1 MRKSLLYQLR
11 QRPDIEHKDLWTD
24 EVERQIS
31 AYCLRAF
38 KECLGLP
45 NERLIA
51 DDPLEKVASIDG
63 EGFEDVLKEAQASFL
78 DYENSGMSVTEMSH
92 RSKVYDGIHNECLA
106 LFTELMKVPED
117 VLDYVVVHELCHR
130 LEMNHSP
137 RFWKEVENIFP
148 DYRVREKWLRENGKF
163 LIRQV
168 HG

>member
-1 MRKSLLYQLR
+1 MLRRWRELSACCWTNLYSLRLTLYSLHSSSHIFHLAHHLR
-11 QRPDIEHKDLWTD
+11 HPLCA
-24 EVERQIS
+24 VVN
-31 AYCLRAF
+31 CL
-38 KECLGLP
+38 
-45 NERLIA
+45 
-51 DDPLEKVASIDG
+51 
-63 EGFEDVLKEAQASFL
+63 
-78 DYENSGMSVTEMSH
+78 
-92 RSKVYDGIHNECLA
+92 
-106 LFTELMKVPED
+106 LMKVPED